1 MLRNYLIAA
10 YRQIIKNKFLSIINI
25 AGLAVGIAAT
35 LLISH
40 YTRYE
45 LSYDQSYTNRENLY
59 RVLYE
64 RESENGDLV
73 QFASACPA
81 VGSVLKERLP
91 EVIEAGKMYKTKGV
105 LSHKETFLR
114 EEGLFYAEPAILD
127 LLSYEVMKQNGS
139 NLLKEPHTMVISESL
154 ANKLFG
160 EADPLGKSLKLD
172 GKETFQ
178 ITGIFK
184 DKAPNHHF
192 TAQAFF
198 SFITLEQMMGENYF
212 RYQWIYSGFYTYIR
226 TAAGVEKSEID
237 QQLISIVE
245 NELSDF
251 MKQYKVRMG
260 YQLQPVKDIHL
271 NSHYMHELE
280 ANGNENN
287 IIFLRIIAWFIII
300 VAWINFLNLFTINAL
315 NRSDEINL
323 RLILGSRKR
332 QMTAQFLFESLLVNS
347 MALLVALAIIELIFP
362 AFTRLTGLPSDLSIW
377 QFSWFWWK
385 MLFIFFVGI
394 VLAGS
399 YPVWGL
405 FTRKITSS
413 LRGKFSTSHSSK
425 LLKKALVSFQFFM
438 SFLLLAATIT
448 VFKQL
453 NHLHA
458 QETGFNKNNILV
470 LKTPSVGSKD
480 ILQKR
485 EAFKEEL
492 SKYPF
497 IRQVSY
503 SSVIPGK
510 HNMFNRGGIHKVGTD
525 PTDAINC
532 RVTELDYH
540 YMDVYHNRLLAGRK
554 FSREHPSDKNAIV
567 LNQLACKE
575 LGFESPEA
583 ALGAAINFDGYVAI
597 VIGVIQ
603 NFHQQSP
610 QQAFEP
616 QIFRLAR
623 RMEGYF
629 SVLYQG
635 HHLDE
640 LKEQLALRYE
650 SFFPGN
656 PMEYFFLEDFYEQ
669 QYDNQTRLGSVFA
682 VFSLLSILIT
692 FLGVLSL
699 AAYSAAERTKEIG
712 IRKTLGAKVHDVLKL
727 LSSDYLK
734 LMLLAFVL
742 SIPVSYYALD
752 EWLNNFATRTALS
765 AQIFILPLLVVAVLT
780 ILTVVYQSYR
790 TAIMNPAQSLRYE

>member
-10 YRQIIKNKFLSIINI
+10 YRQIIKNKFLSFINI

-40 YTRYE
+40 YTHYE
-45 LSYDQSYTNRENLY
+45 MSYDQSYEDGDNLY

-81 VGSVLKERLP
+81 VGPTLKEKLP
-91 EVIEAGKMYKTKGV
+91 EVIEAGRMYKTNGI
-105 LSHKETFLR
+105 LSYGETFLR
-114 EEGLFYAEPAILD
+114 EEKLFYAEPAILD
-127 LLSYEVMKQNGS
+127 LLSFDFIREKHS
-139 NLLKEPHTMVISESL
+139 SLLKEPHTMVISESL
-154 ANKLFG
+154 AKKFFG
-160 EADPLGKSLKLD
+160 EVNPLGRSLELD
-172 GKETFQ
+172 GKQTFQ

-192 TAQAFF
+192 SAQAFF
-198 SFITLEQMMGENYF
+198 SFVTLEQMMGENYF

-226 TAAGVEKSEID
+226 TAPGAKKSEID
-237 QQLISIVE
+237 EQLKQIVAT
-245 NELSDF
+245 ELGDY
-251 MKQYKVRMG
+251 MKQYKMRIG
-260 YQLQPVKDIHL
+260 YGLQAVKDIHL

-323 RLILGSRKR
+323 RLILGSKKR
-332 QMTAQFLFESLLVNS
+332 QMTTQFLFESLLVNS
-347 MALLVALAIIELIFP
+347 MALLIALAIIELTLP
-362 AFTRLTGLPSDLSIW
+362 AFVRLTGLPGDLSIW
-377 QFSWFWWK
+377 QFPWFWWK
-385 MLFIFFVGI
+385 TLFIFFVGV

-413 LRGKFSTSHSSK
+413 LRGKFSTSRSSK
-425 LLKKALVSFQFFM
+425 VLKKSLVSFQFFM

-453 NHLHA
+453 NHLHE
-458 QETGFNKNNILV
+458 QETGFNKENVVI
-470 LKTPSVGSKD
+470 LKTPSVGNGD

-510 HNMFNRGGIHKVGTD
+510 HNMFNRGGIHRVGTD

-532 RVTELDYH
+532 RVTDLDYQ
-540 YMDVYHNRLLAGRK
+540 YMDVYKNRLLAGRK
-554 FSREHPSDKNAIV
+554 FSREHPSDRNAII
-567 LNQLACKE
+567 LNQLASKE
-575 LGFESPEA
+575 LGFESPEVA
-583 ALGAAINFDGYVAI
+583 IGESINFDGYVAK

-623 RMEGYF
+623 RMDGYF

-635 HHLDE
+635 NQFEE
-640 LKEQLALRYE
+640 LKEKLALEYE

-682 VFSLLSILIT
+682 IFSLLSILIT

-699 AAYSAAERTKEIG
+699 AAFSATERTKEIG
-712 IRKTLGAKVHDVLKL
+712 IRKTLGAKVSDVLQL

-734 LMLLAFVL
+734 LMLLAFIL
-742 SIPVSYYALD
+742 SIPVSYYALRQ
-752 EWLNNFATRTALS
+752 WLLNFATRTELS
-765 AQIFILPLLVVAVLT
+765 APIFILPLLVVAVLT

-790 TAIMNPAQSLRYE
+790 TAIMNPAQSLRDE

>member
-45 LSYDQSYTNRENLY
+45 LSYDQSYKNRQNLY

-81 VGSVLKERLP
+81 VGPILKERMP
-91 EVIEAGKMYKTKGV
+91 EVTEAGKMYKTKGV

-127 LLSYEVMKQNGS
+127 LLSYEVKNQNGS
-139 NLLKEPHTMVISESL
+139 NLLQEPHTMVISESL

-160 EADPLGKSLKLD
+160 ETDPLGKSLELD
-172 GKETFQ
+172 GKQSFQ

-184 DKAPNHHF
+184 DKTPNHHF

-198 SFITLEQMMGENYF
+198 SFVTLEQMMGENYF

-226 TAAGVEKSEID
+226 TAPDVEKSAID
-237 QQLISIVE
+237 QQLKSIVDD
-245 NELSDF
+245 ELGNF
-251 MKQYKVRMG
+251 MKQYKLRMG

-347 MALLVALAIIELIFP
+347 MALLVALAIVELVFP
-362 AFTRLTGLPSDLSIW
+362 AFARLTGLPAGLSIW

-385 MLFIFFVGI
+385 IFFISFVGI

-405 FTRKITSS
+405 FTRKVTSS
-413 LRGKFSTSHSSK
+413 LRGKFSTSRSSK
-425 LLKKALVSFQFFM
+425 VLKKSLVSFQFFM
-438 SFLLLAATIT
+438 SFLLLAATLT

-458 QETGFNKNNILV
+458 QETGFNKDNVLV
-470 LKTPSVGSKD
+470 IKTPSVGNAD

-492 SKYPF
+492 IKYPF
-497 IRQVSY
+497 IRHISY

-510 HNMFNRGGIHKVGTD
+510 HNMFNRGGIHRVGTD

-532 RVTELDYH
+532 RVTDLDYQ
-540 YMDVYHNRLLAGRK
+540 YMNVYQNHLISGRN
-554 FSREHPSDKNAIV
+554 FSRAHPSDKNAII
-567 LNQLACKE
+567 LNQLAAE
-575 LGFESPEA
+575 EIGFSSPEEA
-583 ALGAAINFDGYVAI
+583 VGAAINFDGYVAK

-616 QIFRLAR
+616 QVFRLAR

-635 HHLDE
+635 DQFDK
-640 LKEQLALRYE
+640 LKEQLALQYE

-669 QYDNQTRLGSVFA
+669 QYDNQTRMGSVFA

-699 AAYSAAERTKEIG
+699 AAYSATERTKEIG
-712 IRKTLGAKVHDVLKL
+712 IRKTLGARIYDVLRL

-734 LMLLAFVL
+734 LMLLAFIL
-742 SIPVSYYALD
+742 SIPVGYYALNQ
-752 EWLNNFATRTALS
+752 WLNNFATRTALS
-765 AQIFILPLLVVAVLT
+765 AHIFILPLLVVAILT